1 MKKINT
7 NSLTLEFFKCRYLHV
22 PQKEYFFVF
31 HAYMKLQRPAKVKI
45 SDVIFAMRG
54 IANWVLQTSG
64 NFQYLSIH
72 FEAEMDMQFK
82 LTEMR
87 CKNLNHTIA

>member
-82 LTEMR
+82 LS
-87 CKNLNHTIA
+87 

>member
-1 MKKINT
+1 
-7 NSLTLEFFKCRYLHV
+7 
-22 PQKEYFFVF
+22 
-31 HAYMKLQRPAKVKI
+31 MKLQRPAKVKI

-82 LTEMR
+82 FS
-87 CKNLNHTIA
+87 